1 MLNSRHSQ
9 LRIMFLMMQFCLVH
23 VILRQSHQVFEAQEA
38 LIVTVATGLTFKS
51 CSMYICRG
59 CWRYWLFIIMT
70 QAYQEVSFFF
80 ILDNF

>member
-1 MLNSRHSQ
+1 M
-9 LRIMFLMMQFCLVH
+9 
-23 VILRQSHQVFEAQEA
+23 FEAQEA